1 MSARSLNKPLV
12 SETPINRGQLL
23 RVLRSRIVYDYF
35 LELKV
40 MLKEVQ
46 YVG

>member
-1 MSARSLNKPLV
+1 MSARSLNKPL
-12 SETPINRGQLL
+12 
-23 RVLRSRIVYDYF
+23 RVLRSSIVYDYS

-40 MLKEVQ
+40 MLIVCIEKGGK